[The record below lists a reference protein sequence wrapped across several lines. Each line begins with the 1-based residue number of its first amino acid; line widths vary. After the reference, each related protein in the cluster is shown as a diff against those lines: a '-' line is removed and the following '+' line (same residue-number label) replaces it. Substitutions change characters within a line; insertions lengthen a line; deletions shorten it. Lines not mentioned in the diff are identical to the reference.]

1 MHMRTWNNV
10 AIVGAGL
17 IGGSIGMALLERK
30 LAKTVVGI
38 GRRLESLEVAR
49 ARNCVT
55 QITTNLAEGVAA
67 AELVIVCT
75 PVESIAHF
83 VQQAAQHCPPNC
95 LITDAG
101 STKERIVT
109 ALESANLKQPFIG
122 SHPIAGSEKNGPNAA
137 TPDLFTDRVTVIT
150 PTPQSDTAAITAL
163 REFWQSL
170 GSRIIEMSPA
180 DHDAALAR
188 TSHLP
193 HLIAAALAAATPAD
207 EKTLALTGPG
217 WADTTRIAA
226 GDPELWRQIF
236 LANQGATLKALADF
250 ETVVKTWRDA
260 LQSANGTLLTD
271 LLMEGKRRRDAVG
284 S

>member
-1 MHMRTWNNV
+1 MRTWNNV

-83 VQQAAQHCPPNC
+83 VQQAAQHCQPSC

-109 ALESANLKQPFIG
+109 AIESSNLKQSFIG
-122 SHPIAGSEKNGPNAA
+122 SHPIAGSEKSGPDAA
-137 TPDLFTDRVTVIT
+137 TAELFTDRVTVIT
-150 PTPQSDTAAITAL
+150 PTSQSDTAALTAL
-163 REFWQSL
+163 RDFWQSL